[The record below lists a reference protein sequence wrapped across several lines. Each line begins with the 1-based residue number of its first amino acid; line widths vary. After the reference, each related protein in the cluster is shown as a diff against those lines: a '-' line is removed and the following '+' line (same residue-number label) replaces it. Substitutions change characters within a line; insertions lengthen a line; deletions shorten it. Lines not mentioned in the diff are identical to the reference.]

1 MKWLS
6 YQHEGDFNYGILTPE
21 NKIIPAQTIF
31 SNPPA
36 TLLDF
41 IKEKPLVPE
50 LKGIKGDIDLAEVE
64 IQVPITPPNNIIA
77 IGKNYYNHVLEMGS
91 KEDVPEYILVFTK
104 SANSLLPHN
113 GKIELHQNLTSQL
126 DYEGELA
133 VIIGE
138 KVRDLSEQDALSAIF
153 GFTILNDVTAR
164 DLQKK
169 HKQFY
174 LGKSLDAS
182 CPMGPYVLENN
193 GSKEVVFH
201 IETKVNGEIRQSDST
216 DKCIFN
222 LARIISDL
230 SKGHTL
236 LPGDVI
242 ATGTP
247 SGVGKGMTPPTFL
260 QAGDVV
266 EITIDKIGTLTN
278 KVRKS

>member
-6 YQHEGDFNYGILTPE
+6 YSYNGQLNYGALVNE
-21 NKIIPAQTIF
+21 NKIISAQAIF
-31 SNPPA
+31 QDSPA
-36 TLLDF
+36 TLLDV
-41 IKEKPLVPE
+41 IKEKPVVPD
-50 LKGIKGDIDLAEVE
+50 IKMAEESIDLADVE
-64 IQVPITPPNNIIA
+64 IQIPFMPPNNIIA
-77 IGKNYYNHVLEMGS
+77 VGKNYYDHVLEMGNRG
-91 KEDVPEYILVFTK
+91 DIPDHILVFTK

-113 GKIELHQNLTSQL
+113 GEIELHQDITNKL

-138 KVRDLSEQDALSAIF
+138 KIRDVSEREALSSIF
-153 GFTILNDVTAR
+153 GFTILNDITAR

-174 LGKSLDAS
+174 IGKSLDAS
-182 CPMGPYVLENN
+182 CPIGPFILEYQP
-193 GSKEVVFH
+193 SEETVFH
-201 IETKVNGEIRQSDST
+201 IETKVNGEVRQSDST
-216 DKCIFN
+216 EKFIFN
-222 LARIISDL
+222 LAKIISDL

-236 LPGDVI
+236 LPGDII

-247 SGVGKGMTPPTFL
+247 SGVGSGMNPPTFL
-260 QAGDVV
+260 QAGDTV

>member
-6 YQHEGDFNYGILTPE
+6 YLYQGNVEYGLLAPE
-21 NKIIPAQTIF
+21 SKIIPAKTIF

-41 IKEKPLVPE
+41 IKEKPTLPVLQE
-50 LKGIKGDIDLAEVE
+50 MHGNIDLADVE
-64 IQVPITPPNNIIA
+64 IQIPFTPPNNIIA

-91 KEDVPEYILVFTK
+91 KEDVPEHILVFTK

-113 GKIELHQNLTSQL
+113 GQIELHQKVTEQL

-133 VIIGE
+133 VIIGKE
-138 KVRDLSEQDALSAIF
+138 VRDISEKEALSAIF

-174 LGKSLDAS
+174 IGKSLDAS
-182 CPMGPYVLENN
+182 CPIGPYVLEND
-193 GSKEVVFH
+193 SSEELTFH
-201 IETKVNGEIRQSDST
+201 IETRVNGDVRQSDST
-216 DKCIFN
+216 DKFIFN

-236 LPGDVI
+236 IPGDII

-247 SGVGKGMTPPTFL
+247 SGVGKGMNPPTFL
-260 QAGDVV
+260 QDGDIVG
-266 EITIDKIGTLTN
+266 ITIDKIGTLTN
-278 KVRKS
+278 QVRKS

>member
-6 YQHEGDFNYGILTPE
+6 YLYEGDLAYGILTPE
-21 NKIIPAQTIF
+21 NKIIPAGTVF

-50 LKGIKGDIDLAEVE
+50 LTGIDGHIDLAEVE
-64 IQVPITPPNNIIA
+64 IQVPFVPPNNIIA

-91 KEDVPEYILVFTK
+91 KEDVPEHILVFTK

-113 GKIELHQNLTSQL
+113 GNIELHQNITSQL

-138 KVRDLSEQDALSAIF
+138 KVRDISEQEALSAIF
-153 GFTILNDVTAR
+153 GFTILNDITAR

-182 CPMGPYVLENN
+182 CPIGPFVLGNN
-193 GSKEVVFH
+193 ANKEPVFH
-201 IETKVNGEIRQSDST
+201 IETKVNGEVRQSDST
-216 DKCIFN
+216 DKFIFC

-236 LPGDVI
+236 LPGDII

-247 SGVGKGMTPPTFL
+247 SGVGNGMTPPTFL
-260 QAGDVV
+260 QDGDII

>member
-6 YQHEGDFNYGILTPE
+6 YLYQGNIEYGLLAPE
-21 NKIIPAQTIF
+21 SKIIPAKTIF
-31 SNPPA
+31 ANPPA

-41 IKEKPLVPE
+41 IKEKPTLPVLQE
-50 LKGIKGDIDLAEVE
+50 MHGNIDLADVE
-64 IQVPITPPNNIIA
+64 IQIPFTPPNNIIA

-91 KEDVPEYILVFTK
+91 KEDVPEHILVFTK

-113 GKIELHQNLTSQL
+113 GQIELHQKVTEQL

-133 VIIGE
+133 VIIGKE
-138 KVRDLSEQDALSAIF
+138 VRDISEKEALSAIF

-174 LGKSLDAS
+174 IGKSLDAS
-182 CPMGPYVLENN
+182 CPIGPYVLEND
-193 GSKEVVFH
+193 SSEELTFH
-201 IETKVNGEIRQSDST
+201 IETRVNGDVRQSDST
-216 DKCIFN
+216 DKFIFN

-236 LPGDVI
+236 IPGDII

-247 SGVGKGMTPPTFL
+247 SGVGKGMNPPTFL
-260 QAGDVV
+260 QDGDIV

-278 KVRKS
+278 QVRKS

>member
-6 YQHEGDFNYGILTPE
+6 YRHQGQLDYGILTTE
-21 NKIIPAQTIF
+21 NKIISAKTIF

-41 IKEKPLVPE
+41 IKEKPAIPE
-50 LKGIKGDIDLAEVE
+50 LKGISGEIALSDVE
-64 IQVPITPPNNIIA
+64 IQIPFMPPNNIIA

-91 KEDVPEYILVFTK
+91 KEDVPEHILVFTK

-113 GKIELHQNLTSQL
+113 GKIELHQNLTAQL

-138 KVRDLSEQDALSAIF
+138 EVRDISEKEALSAVF

-169 HKQFY
+169 HKQFF

-182 CPMGPYVLENN
+182 CPIGPYVLENDA
-193 GSKEVVFH
+193 SKEVIFH
-201 IETKVNGEIRQSDST
+201 IETKVNGEVRQSDST
-216 DKCIFN
+216 DKFIFN

-236 LPGDVI
+236 FPGDII

-260 QAGDVV
+260 QDGDTV

-278 KVRKS
+278 QVRKS

>member
-6 YQHEGDFNYGILTPE
+6 YLYQGNIEYGLLAPE
-21 NKIIPAQTIF
+21 SKIIPAKTIF
-31 SNPPA
+31 ANPPA

-41 IKEKPLVPE
+41 IKEKPTLPVLQE
-50 LKGIKGDIDLAEVE
+50 MHGNIDLADVE
-64 IQVPITPPNNIIA
+64 IQIPFTPPNNIIA

-91 KEDVPEYILVFTK
+91 KEDVPEQILVFTK

-113 GKIELHQNLTSQL
+113 GQIELHQKVTEQL

-133 VIIGE
+133 VIIGKE
-138 KVRDLSEQDALSAIF
+138 VRDISEKEALSAIF

-174 LGKSLDAS
+174 IGKSLDAS
-182 CPMGPYVLENN
+182 CPIGPYVLEND
-193 GSKEVVFH
+193 SSEELTFH
-201 IETKVNGEIRQSDST
+201 IETRVNGDVRQSDST
-216 DKCIFN
+216 DKFIFN

-236 LPGDVI
+236 IPGDII

-247 SGVGKGMTPPTFL
+247 SGVGKGMNPPTFL
-260 QAGDVV
+260 QDGDIV

-278 KVRKS
+278 QVRKS

>member
-6 YQHEGDFNYGILTPE
+6 YLYKGNLNYGILKDE
-21 NKIIPAQTIF
+21 NEIIPVQEVLP
-31 SNPPA
+31 NPPA

-41 IKEKPLVPE
+41 IKEKPTVLNIE
-50 LKGIKGDIDLAEVE
+50 TAKETIDLKDVV
-64 IQVPITPPNNIIA
+64 IQIPFTPPNNIMA

-91 KEDVPEYILVFTK
+91 KEDVPEHILVFTK
-104 SANSLLPHN
+104 SANSLMPHN
-113 GKIELHQNLTSQL
+113 GEIELHQNITEQL

-138 KVRDLSEQDALSAIF
+138 EIRDISESEALTSIF
-153 GFTILNDVTAR
+153 GFTILNDITAR

-182 CPMGPYVLENN
+182 CPIGPFILENQTN
-193 GSKEVVFH
+193 EEVTFH
-201 IETKVNGEIRQSDST
+201 IETKVNGEVRQSDT
-216 DKCIFN
+216 TEKFIFN
-222 LARIISDL
+222 LAKIIADL

-236 LPGDVI
+236 FPGDII

-260 QAGDVV
+260 KAGDSI

>member
-6 YQHEGDFNYGILTPE
+6 YLYQGNFDYGLLTPE
-21 NKIIPAQTIF
+21 NKIIPAKTIF

-41 IKEKPLVPE
+41 IKEKPALPE
-50 LKGIKGDIDLAEVE
+50 LQGIKENIDLADVE
-64 IQVPITPPNNIIA
+64 IQIPFTPPNNIIA

-91 KEDVPEYILVFTK
+91 KEDVPEHILVFTK

-113 GKIELHQNLTSQL
+113 GQIELHQNVTEQL

-133 VIIGE
+133 VIIGKE
-138 KVRDLSEQDALSAIF
+138 VRDISEKEALSAIF

-174 LGKSLDAS
+174 IGKSLDAS
-182 CPMGPYVLENN
+182 CPIGPYVLENDA
-193 GSKEVVFH
+193 SEEITFY
-201 IETKVNGEIRQSDST
+201 IETKVNGEVRQSDST
-216 DKCIFN
+216 DKFIFS
-222 LARIISDL
+222 LARIIADL

-236 LPGDVI
+236 IPGDII

-247 SGVGKGMTPPTFL
+247 SGVGKGMNPPTFL
-260 QAGDVV
+260 QEGDII

-278 KVRKS
+278 QVRKS